1 MEDSIR
7 NDEYICIGANIRE
20 ARLQHHIGQTQLVRM
35 LQLQGVSIT
44 RESLVK
50 IERGIQHVKVS
61 QLKAI
66 KECLNVSYDDLI
78 R

>member
-1 MEDSIR
+1 MDNIIK
-7 NDEYICIGANIRE
+7 NDENICIGANIRE
-20 ARLQHHIGQTQLVRM
+20 ERLRRNIGQTQLVRL

-44 RESLVK
+44 RESLVT
-50 IERGIQHVKVS
+50 IERGSQHVKAS

-66 KECLNVSYDDLI
+66 KECLKVNYDDLI

>member
-7 NDEYICIGANIRE
+7 NDENICIGANIRE
-20 ARLQHHIGQTQLVRM
+20 ERLRRNLGQTQLVRL

-44 RESLVK
+44 RETPVK
-50 IERGIQHVKVS
+50 IERGTQHIKVS

-66 KECLNVSYDDLI
+66 KECLDVSYEDLI